1 MKEFWNK
8 RYAQKEYVYG
18 RNVNEFLKQKLRSLK
33 PGKLLLPCD
42 GEGRNAVFA
51 ARSGWQVTAFDFSEE
66 AKKKAMRL
74 ADEHQIDIDY
84 FIADVNEVE
93 LDQKFDV
100 IALVYAHFPPDVRRN
115 FHNKLIKWLKPNGM
129 VLIEAFAKDQLGKPS
144 GGPKNIELLYDEEE
158 LEEDLKELKII
169 ESNKTSVTLS
179 EGDYHS
185 GQAEVARAILQLR
198 DQH

>member
-1 MKEFWNK
+1 MKEFWNE

-18 RNVNEFLKQKLRSLK
+18 RDANEFLKQKLRSLK

-51 ARSGWQVTAFDFSEE
+51 ARSGWQVTAFDSSEE

-74 ADEHQIDIDY
+74 AEEHQVDIDY
-84 FIADVNEVE
+84 FIADVNDVE

-100 IALVYAHFPPDVRRN
+100 IALIYAHFPPDVRRN
-115 FHNKLIKWLKPNGM
+115 FHKKLIKWLKPNAL

-144 GGPKNIELLYDEEE
+144 GGPKNIDLLYAKED
-158 LEEDLKELKII
+158 LEEDLKDLRII
-169 ESNKTSVTLS
+169 ESNEISVTLA

-185 GQAEVARAILQLR
+185 GQAEVVRSVAQFTN
-198 DQH
+198 